1 MVHLAIDGICQVF
14 KLQQSTQKNDFC
26 RIAAKK
32 GILLRLVNTLHSLNE
47 ATRFAS
53 ISGSGASATQNGSTP
68 RWRSGQL
75 DPSMLEISK
84 MRLDH
89 YHSSGSLQS
98 LQSDA
103 DKHHIL
109 MDPASSPRFNDK
121 TSAGNLERNENDL
134 IRPQRLSISA
144 GRPSTDRSPKN
155 IELVSNGHNSGQN
168 DQIRPLLSLLEKE
181 PPSRHV
187 SGQLDY
193 VRHLS
198 GFEKHETILP
208 LLHSST
214 ERKTNGELDL
224 LMAEFTGTLF
234 CANYLKLQFVC
245 IIKHILHIQ
254 LFSF

>member
-1 MVHLAIDGICQVF
+1 MVHLAIDGIWQVF
-14 KLQQSTQKNDFC
+14 KLQHSTQRNDFC

-32 GILLRLVNTLHSLNE
+32 GILIRLVNTLHSLNE

-68 RWRSGQL
+68 RRRSGQL
-75 DPSMLEISK
+75 DPSMLELSK
-84 MRLDH
+84 TRLDH
-89 YHSSGSLQS
+89 HHSSGSLQS
-98 LQSDA
+98 LQSEA

-109 MDPASSPRFNDK
+109 MDPTSSPRFSDK
-121 TSAGNLERNENDL
+121 TGAGNLERNENDL
-134 IRPQRLSISA
+134 IRPQRLSVSA
-144 GRPSTDRSPKN
+144 GRTSTDRSPKH
-155 IELVSNGHNSGQN
+155 IELVSNGHISNQN

-198 GFEKHETILP
+198 GLEKHETILP

-224 LMAEFTGTLF
+224 LIAEFTGNLF
-234 CANYLKLQFVC
+234 CAHYLKTPKLENYHSEV
-245 IIKHILHIQ
+245 H
-254 LFSF
+254 